1 MHSDPVA
8 SAEAWKKPS
17 CVIGLQK
24 FSLRS
29 RGAIY
34 KWASLAGLKG
44 DEVRSSMDGKGCWGD
59 NVLVG
64 RLWCSVKCEDIDF
77 PTS

>member
-29 RGAIY
+29 RGANIQMGH
-34 KWASLAGLKG
+34 SLRDSKGMRCGAVWMAKAAGVTMSWLDDCG
-44 DEVRSSMDGKGCWGD
+44 AV
-59 NVLVG
+59 
-64 RLWCSVKCEDIDF
+64 
-77 PTS
+77 